1 MILNLRFLVFFATLF
16 IWQNNY
22 IYSQEF
28 ILSGKVQDASGNDL
42 PDIVI
47 YSSQINQYSV
57 SDSSG
62 NFAFVYKKPSLVKL
76 YASGLNIISDSITV
90 DLTST
95 TNIVFILNFKSFELS
110 EITIRNQNSIYD
122 TRFLRSVED
131 FGIYEAKKSDVIN
144 LEDLIVN
151 KSNNNARQIYS
162 KVSSI
167 NIWESDYF
175 GLQLDIGG
183 RGLNPNRTANFNTRQ
198 NNYDISYY

>member
-162 KVSSI
+162 KV
-167 NIWESDYF
+167 
-175 GLQLDIGG
+175 
-183 RGLNPNRTANFNTRQ
+183 
-198 NNYDISYY
+198 

>member
-1 MILNLRFLVFFATLF
+1 MYTKIILTNFYMILNLRFLVFFATLF

-62 NFAFVYKKPSLVKL
+62 NFEFVYKKPSLVKL

-95 TNIVFILNFKSFELS
+95 TNIVFILNL
-110 EITIRNQNSIYD
+110 T
-122 TRFLRSVED
+122 
-131 FGIYEAKKSDVIN
+131 
-144 LEDLIVN
+144 
-151 KSNNNARQIYS
+151 
-162 KVSSI
+162 
-167 NIWESDYF
+167 
-175 GLQLDIGG
+175 
-183 RGLNPNRTANFNTRQ
+183 
-198 NNYDISYY
+198 